1 MVVEDGP
8 VGAPACD
15 VLHVR
20 RRAEVDRGHDL
31 DVGGLVAS
39 CMVAKL
45 VLAARVPKLPEA
57 RVWGWSSGVGVRRG
71 RGRGRNRRVRVTRDA
86 HSPTNAGEACR
97 RCRGSVI
104 SMVEQWRSPEVND
117 GDRRLGNAARGVGV
131 R

>member
-1 MVVEDGP
+1 MEDRP

-45 VLAARVPKLPEA
+45 VLAARVSKLPEA
-57 RVWGWSSGVGVRRG
+57 RVWVGRRG
-71 RGRGRNRRVRVTRDA
+71 WA
-86 HSPTNAGEACR
+86 CGE
-97 RCRGSVI
+97 GGGG
-104 SMVEQWRSPEVND
+104 D
-117 GDRRLGNAARGVGV
+117 GIAAFA
-131 R
+131 

>member
-1 MVVEDGP
+1 MVVEDRP

-39 CMVAKL
+39 CMVAIL
-45 VLAARVPKLPEA
+45 VLAARVSKLPEA

-71 RGRGRNRRVRVTRDA
+71 RGRGRNRRSTLPRHPQKLPRAAPGPADRWTGRERREVVF
-86 HSPTNAGEACR
+86 AGD
-97 RCRGSVI
+97 
-104 SMVEQWRSPEVND
+104 VERTDFNSGTGTPLVAW
-117 GDRRLGNAARGVGV
+117 G
-131 R
+131 